1 MKVNI
6 KEIGLTIEDKLWN
19 WRASH
24 GGSEQDDMAVASRT
38 YLWDQSRERPI
49 PINEV
54 FKHTQVHPVMPL
66 IFLDLMY
73 TELSLLRIIMEC
85 LGFVS

>member
-1 MKVNI
+1 MLVERDRAVRDTKYGPKEGREPLVSVLISNKITVVNMKVNI

-38 YLWDQSRERPI
+38 YL
-49 PINEV
+49 
-54 FKHTQVHPVMPL
+54 
-66 IFLDLMY
+66 
-73 TELSLLRIIMEC
+73 
-85 LGFVS
+85 